1 MKPNGVSAV
10 LCLGMQLRRSMMVL
24 WPCHC
29 NRCDWLPRNNYF
41 DWLLLPLWR
50 QPIDTMTT
58 PLIYTEGVYF
68 YAWRTMPGAFLW
80 LFFDST
86 RQWSYP
92 ERYECFGSD
101 DCCSTALLC
110 IASGVPRQ
118 MLMCDWCVMLSAL
131 TLWSTLMLM
140 SRDLVVHEMNGQSV
154 VTSI

>member
-41 DWLLLPLWR
+41 DWLLYHYEGNRLIRWQHLWYPLRVSTITPGLPCR
-50 QPIDTMTT
+50 
-58 PLIYTEGVYF
+58 VH
-68 YAWRTMPGAFLW
+68 
-80 LFFDST
+80 FFDFSLT
-86 RQWSYP
+86 QHDS
-92 ERYECFGSD
+92 GLTLSD
-101 DCCSTALLC
+101 MNALEVTIVVSTALLC

-118 MLMCDWCVMLSAL
+118 MLMFDWCLMLSAL